1 MSNKI
6 TRKSLLTLSV
16 MSGMFSI
23 AYAAETKTQELNQ
36 LETIV
41 VTASGFEQDIK
52 KAAASISVLSQEE
65 INKKAYRDVT
75 DALKDIPGVVVTGG
89 GSSSDISI
97 RCLYRDYGR
106 W

>member
-16 MSGMFSI
+16 MSGMLSI
-23 AYAAETKTQELNQ
+23 AFAAETKTQELNQ

-65 INKKAYRDVT
+65 INKKLIVM
-75 DALKDIPGVVVTGG
+75 
-89 GSSSDISI
+89 SQMH
-97 RCLYRDYGR
+97 
-106 W
+106 

>member
-75 DALKDIPGVVVTGG
+75 DALKDIPGVVVTGEEVLA
-89 GSSSDISI
+89 I
-97 RCLYRDYGR
+97 LVYGV
-106 W
+106 WEVPIP

>member
-16 MSGMFSI
+16 MSGMLSI
-23 AYAAETKTQELNQ
+23 AFAAETKTQELNQ

-89 GSSSDISI
+89 GSSSD
-97 RCLYRDYGR
+97 
-106 W
+106 

>member
-97 RCLYRDYGR
+97 RGMG
-106 W
+106 

>member
-65 INKKAYRDVT
+65 INKKAYRDIT
-75 DALKDIPGVVVTGG
+75 DALKDIPGVVVTGEEVLA
-89 GSSSDISI
+89 I
-97 RCLYRDYGR
+97 LAYGV
-106 W
+106 WEVPIP

>member
-16 MSGMFSI
+16 MSGMLSI
-23 AYAAETKTQELNQ
+23 AFAAETKTQELNQ

-89 GSSSDISI
+89 
-97 RCLYRDYGR
+97 RQF
-106 W
+106 

>member
-16 MSGMFSI
+16 MSGMLSI

-65 INKKAYRDVT
+65 INKK
-75 DALKDIPGVVVTGG
+75 LIEM
-89 GSSSDISI
+89 SQMH
-97 RCLYRDYGR
+97 
-106 W
+106 

>member
-16 MSGMFSI
+16 MSGMLSI
-23 AYAAETKTQELNQ
+23 AFAAETKTQELNQ

-89 GSSSDISI
+89 EVQVI
-97 RCLYRDYGR
+97 LVYGV
-106 W
+106 WEVPIP

>member
-16 MSGMFSI
+16 MSGMLSI
-23 AYAAETKTQELNQ
+23 AFAAETKTQELNQ

-75 DALKDIPGVVVTGG
+75 DALKDIPGVVVTGEEVQV
-89 GSSSDISI
+89 I
-97 RCLYRDYGR
+97 LVYGV
-106 W
+106 WEVPIP

>member
-16 MSGMFSI
+16 MSGMLSI
-23 AYAAETKTQELNQ
+23 AFAAETKTQELNQ

-75 DALKDIPGVVVTGG
+75 DALKDIPGVVVTGEAVLV
-89 GSSSDISI
+89 I
-97 RCLYRDYGR
+97 LVYGV
-106 W
+106 WEVPIP